1 MATDK
6 PRITVTLQPHVYK
19 TIKALAKLQ
28 GVSMSFVV
36 GDLMADFQPILERVG
51 VVLQDAN
58 NAPAAARACLLES
71 ASMAQSRL
79 EPLLASAID
88 QLSIFESSSRE
99 VLERG
104 ASSAADTPCRSSNP
118 RPSNHGGHN
127 SISVDKSGFGGLPKS
142 IADVVKA
149 GPRKAKA

>member
-1 MATDK
+1 MATEK
-6 PRITVTLQPHVYK
+6 PRITVMLEPHVYK

-36 GDLMADFQPILERVG
+36 GDLMTDFQPILERVG
-51 VVLQDAN
+51 VVLQDAK
-58 NAPAAARACLLES
+58 NAPASARACLLES
-71 ASMAQSRL
+71 ATRAQSHL

-99 VLERG
+99 VLQPG
-104 ASSAADTPCRSSNP
+104 ASSVADTPGRSSNP

-127 SISVDKSGFGGLPKS
+127 SKSVDKSGFKGLPKS